1 MYPGEVR
8 ACQRLARCVAVLD
21 LRRWVWCGV
30 VGSALGTGVV
40 PVPAYPNMDPVDSAT
55 AAVSPKRAD

>member
-21 LRRWVWCGV
+21 LRRWVWCGGV
-30 VGSALGTGVV
+30 SLGTGVV
-40 PVPAYPNMDPVDSAT
+40 PVQAFPNMDPVDSAT
-55 AAVSPKRAD
+55 AAVSPNRAD